1 MGEKITISQFFQAK
15 KAKKK
20 FTAVSC
26 YDFTSAALCDRAG
39 VEMLLVGDSA
49 AQFMLGHTSTLPAGM
64 DFMVTITKAVARAA
78 KKSLVVA
85 DMPFMSYQP
94 SIGDALKNA
103 SAFMTRGAAE
113 LIKVEVSEP
122 CIDTVKALSDAGVP
136 VMAHLGIRP
145 QTIART
151 GSYTAQGTTA
161 ENAHSL
167 IILAQKMIHA
177 GAVFLLL
184 EGTARETA
192 AIITENSPVPVLSCG
207 SGPDCDGQVLVLP
220 DIIGLTDGKK
230 PKFSQSFADLGPRIT
245 QAVDEYARQVRQG
258 KYPDDDHSY
267 HIKTGELQKLKKM
280 LQKS

>member
-15 KAKKK
+15 KARKK
-20 FTAVSC
+20 FSAVSC
-26 YDFTSAALCDRAG
+26 YDFTSAALCEQAG
-39 VEMLLVGDSA
+39 AEMLLVGDSA
-49 AQFMLGHTSTLPAGM
+49 AQFMLGHASTLPVSM
-64 DFMVTITKAVARAA
+64 DFMITITKAVARAS

-85 DMPFMSYQP
+85 DMPFMSYQT
-94 SIGDALKNA
+94 SASDALKNA
-103 SAFMTRGAAE
+103 AAFMTQGGAE
-113 LIKVEVSEP
+113 LVKVEVSEP
-122 CIDTVKALSDAGVP
+122 YIDTVKALSDAGIP

-151 GSYTAQGTTA
+151 GTYTAQGTTA

-167 IILAQKMIHA
+167 IILAEKMIQA

-192 AIITENSPVPVLSCG
+192 ALITENSSVPVLSCG

-220 DIIGLTDGKK
+220 DIIGLTAGKK
-230 PKFSQSFADLGPRIT
+230 PKFSQSFAGIGPQIT
-245 QAVDEYARQVRQG
+245 RAVDEYVQQVRQG

-280 LQKS
+280 LETS